1 MIARQKGMNSLCARM
16 WIAVLA
22 ISAAS
27 SFAQMNVAEI
37 SGIVTDPA
45 GDVVP
50 RAAITATSKATGLKF
65 RP

>member
-1 MIARQKGMNSLCARM
+1 MTKWLNTALWA
-16 WIAVLA
+16 AVLA
-22 ISAAS
+22 TFAAA

-45 GDVVP
+45 GDGVP